1 MNRPLVI
8 PRWGLWL
15 MFIASVIG
23 AVLLGLQLMQEA
35 R

>member
-1 MNRPLVI
+1 MLVI

-15 MFIASVIG
+15 MFLASATGVI
-23 AVLLGLQLMQEA
+23 LLGMQLKEG